1 MEKTGCTK
9 KTAEDYLTAARKN
22 RGNVSIYDTILR
34 ESSKEFNEDFDAD
47 TNEDAG
53 EDLSRDAGGAYSA
66 MLWDSSWG
74 GAVRRAHNKLDY
86 RSQIL
91 IERHMAVCM
100 DCRCVLPI
108 RRRPTWE
115 DLATMFEGSTAGGSE
130 RAYKKAVQKLTQ
142 LLIEDGLFHTI
153 VLKRKR
159 QKKRK
164 EKIVAATYLYQADSD
179 GEWGEI
185 QFDFENKTAQII
197 QP

>member
-1 MEKTGCTK
+1 M
-9 KTAEDYLTAARKN
+9 
-22 RGNVSIYDTILR
+22 VPV
-34 ESSKEFNEDFDAD
+34 
-47 TNEDAG
+47 
-53 EDLSRDAGGAYSA
+53 LSRPGMISQAVQISGNPLSAVTLAGVLVKNQTDNGS
-66 MLWDSSWG
+66 LFL
-74 GAVRRAHNKLDY
+74 VNL
-86 RSQIL
+86 
-91 IERHMAVCM
+91 ERHMAVCM

-115 DLATMFEGSTAGGSE
+115 DLAAMFEGSTVSGAE
-130 RAYKKAVQKLTQ
+130 RAYKEAVQKLTQ

-164 EKIVAATYLYQADSD
+164 EKIVAATYLYRADSD